1 MKDLRQ
7 YLKTKLPSL
16 PIDFGW
22 HVEGKT
28 YPYATI
34 TERFT
39 TKEYVHSGPAGLKR
53 SSFQIDVWGT
63 GYKQVTDLTLAVEAE
78 LDQYGN
84 SLIIDEMRIDTDPE
98 ASDIVVRGYIRGHLW
113 I

>member
-7 YLKTKLPSL
+7 YLKQKLPQL

-22 HVEGKT
+22 HLEGRE

-39 TKEYVHSGPAGLKR
+39 TKEYTHSGPAGLKR
-53 SSFQIDVWGT
+53 SSFQIDVWGG
-63 GYKQVTDLTLAVEAE
+63 GYKQVTELTLAVEEA

-84 SLIIDEMRIDTDPE
+84 SLIIDEMRIETENDKGE
-98 ASDIVVRGYIRGHLW
+98 MLVRGTIRGHVWL
-113 I
+113 